1 MEFGNASDQMPNST
15 SDINPPVTLDKEF
28 TKLFGTDSEA
38 LPNYNE
44 ALPSPR
50 KWRREVVKKGDRVA
64 YWIWRRGTGP
74 ARQSLKGGKFGELDE
89 QRKAEYDRNVE
100 RRAKGKANREAKKQI
115 ASK

>member
-1 MEFGNASDQMPNST
+1 MPNST

>member
-1 MEFGNASDQMPNST
+1 MEFGSASDQMPNPT
-15 SDINPPVTLDKEF
+15 SDINPPVTLDEEF

-38 LPNYNE
+38 LPSHDE

-100 RRAKGKANREAKKQI
+100 RRAKGKAKREAKKQS